1 METQSTEGRE
11 STPHLVMFE
20 PEASG
25 NHLQQILLRF
35 ARAQPESDGQPSG

>member
-11 STPHLVMFE
+11 STSHLAMFE

-25 NHLQQILLRF
+25 NHLQQTLLHF